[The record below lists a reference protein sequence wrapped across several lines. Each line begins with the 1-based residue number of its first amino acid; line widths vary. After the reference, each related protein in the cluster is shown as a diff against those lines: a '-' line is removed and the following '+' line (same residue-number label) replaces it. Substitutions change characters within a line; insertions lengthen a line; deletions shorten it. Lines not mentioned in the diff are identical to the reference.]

1 MSQTH
6 KMLFTTVASLCLLGC
21 GGEELVDSS
30 APDTAVI
37 TPTPSPTP
45 SPTPT
50 PTPATSSADG
60 FVQAAKVASGINM
73 EEWLIDAA
81 IPVSA
86 APDVLG
92 AFRFLCAPS
101 HLSYDDPIVHPGKPG
116 AAHLH
121 QFFGNTKADAHS
133 TYESL
138 RTDGDSTC
146 TNVLNRSAYWMP
158 ALLDGQGSAIVPRA
172 VSVYYKRRPASDTWF
187 EANGSKAAIL
197 PRGLSYVFGGEDKK
211 AKFKC
216 VEGWTPIQASE
227 SMTAALAQCVAGNK
241 FMVSLSSPDCWD
253 GKQLRTADNRSHVRY
268 ELRDGGRTYCPS
280 SHPFALATFT
290 MTIEWSIESGDVPSM
305 WRFSSDM
312 GDAAPGSSFH
322 ADWFGAWEDDV
333 LDMWHD
339 GCIDDLLNCSDGDL
353 GMGKK
358 MKRNELYPSGKIET
372 RKVALHS
379 IPKP

>member
-30 APDTAVI
+30 APVAAVS

-60 FVQAAKVASGINM
+60 FVQAAKVKSGLNLDD
-73 EEWLIDAA
+73 WLVDHS

-86 APDVLG
+86 APDVVG

-101 HLSYDDPIVHPGKPG
+101 HLAYDDPIVHKGKPG

-121 QFFGNTKADAHS
+121 QFFGNTKANAFS

-158 ALLDGQGSAIVPRA
+158 ALLDGQGSVLVPRHVA
-172 VSVYYKRRPASDTWF
+172 IYYKRRPESDKWF
-187 EANGSKAAIL
+187 TDNKLKAAVI
-197 PRGLSYVFGGEDKK
+197 PRGLSYVFGGDDMKPQ
-211 AKFKC
+211 FKC
-216 VEGWTPIQASE
+216 VDVWTPIAVSE
-227 SMTAALAQCVAGNK
+227 SMTTALAQCEPGQK
-241 FMVSLSSPDCWD
+241 FTVSLSAPDCWD
-253 GKQLRTADNRSHVRY
+253 GKNLQTTDNRSHVRH
-268 ELRDGGRTYCPS
+268 ELRDGPRTYCPS
-280 SHPFALATFT
+280 SHPFVLATFT
-290 MTIEWSIESGDVPSM
+290 MTIEWSIEHGDTPNL

-312 GDAAPGSSFH
+312 NGAAPGSTFH
-322 ADWFGAWEDDV
+322 ADWFGAWEDEV

-339 GCIDDLLNCSDGDL
+339 GCIDELLNCSDGDL
-353 GMGKK
+353 GMGKL
-358 MKRNELYPSGKIET
+358 MRRNNLYPSDQYT
-372 RKVALHS
+372 RKVAVHS
-379 IPKP
+379 IPKG